1 MLKPNTPRTKQQ
13 LCVLLTPKQIAKSA
27 SSSMFLLYAK
37 NHTSLGNL
45 SKGKGTAD
53 DGHTLSCAYAIAQ
66 AFREIGLGIDLA
78 DELDAAQAA
87 LSTLRE
93 RAAASGSFAL
103 EASELTSL
111 NLGMEVCDA
120 QLDVCTVAE
129 LEQAVDAAVINMIG
143 EIAK

>member
-13 LCVLLTPKQIAKSA
+13 LCVLLTPKQLTKSA
-27 SSSMFLLYAK
+27 SSAMFLLYAK

-66 AFREIGLGIDLA
+66 AFREIGLGADLA

-87 LSTLRE
+87 LCSLRL
-93 RAAASGSFAL
+93 RAAWVGAYILQGPELAAL
-103 EASELTSL
+103 T
-111 NLGMEVCDA
+111 LGMEVCDA
-120 QLDVCTVAE
+120 QLDVCTDEEWAE
-129 LEQAVDAAVINMIG
+129 VAAVANMVD
-143 EIAK
+143 EVSK